1 MIAKVWMSEEFL
13 VLRADWLSQL
23 DDYLS
28 PRRARESARNFR
40 VAQTEKGGMGIG
52 EKTGISPTG
61 NRPSWPQLIADWSKN
76 VLNSALLTNTSV

>member
-40 VAQTEKGGMGIG
+40 VAQTEKGAMGIG

-61 NRPSWPQLIADWSKN
+61 NRPSWPWLIADWSEN
-76 VLNSALLTNTSV
+76 VLN